1 MSGITKQKTLFFLEL
16 PNAQAPILYFPNQ
29 QLHQIKTFILHQSIK
44 PPLYKVDLKVK
55 DVSEPSPTFTTN
67 GNLRI
72 IGVKVIDVGGPSD
85 E

>member
-1 MSGITKQKTLFFLEL
+1 MEL
-16 PNAQAPILYFPNQ
+16 PNAQTPILHFPNQ
-29 QLHQIKTFILHQSIK
+29 QVHQIKTFILHQSVK
-44 PPLYKVDLKVK
+44 PPLYKVNLKVK
-55 DVSEPSPTFTTN
+55 VVSEPSPTFTTN

>member
-1 MSGITKQKTLFFLEL
+1 M
-16 PNAQAPILYFPNQ
+16 
-29 QLHQIKTFILHQSIK
+29 
-44 PPLYKVDLKVK
+44 YKGDLKVK